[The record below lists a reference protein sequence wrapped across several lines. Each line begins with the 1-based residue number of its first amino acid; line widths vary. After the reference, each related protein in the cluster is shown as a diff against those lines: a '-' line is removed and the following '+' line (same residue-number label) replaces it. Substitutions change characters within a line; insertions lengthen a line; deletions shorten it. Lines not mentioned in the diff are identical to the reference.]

1 MKRSSSVAVCAVALL
16 VSLLSTIGSDTGR
29 GLVTAGAKCDCTS
42 FPWAPPEC
50 AKTCTNRVASKNS
63 TTIER
68 ITGLDSADVIEL
80 KKAPKEGIE
89 PFLKSDAGK
98 RFIKSIEKLPPS
110 ELETLTKPTSVEGAV
125 HKPAAP
131 PE

>member
-1 MKRSSSVAVCAVALL
+1 MKRSSGIAVCGVALL
-16 VSLLSTIGSDTGR
+16 VALGSTIGSDNGR
-29 GLVTAGAKCDCTS
+29 GAVTAGAKCDCTS

-68 ITGLDSADVIEL
+68 ITGLDSSDVIEL
-80 KKAPKEGIE
+80 KKAPKNGVE
-89 PFLKSDAGK
+89 PFLKSDAGR
-98 RFIKSIEKLPPS
+98 RFIKSIEKLPQS
-110 ELETLTKPTSVEGAV
+110 DLETLTKPTAADGAV
-125 HKPAAP
+125 HKAAAP